1 MLSIASPPSIQA
13 LNKWLI
19 KHISQPYFTAKELS
33 LRKIKVTC
41 SRSQSLLCARTG
53 LKNLGDLR
61 TMLTLFPQSNMA
73 PAVSLPPWMAIHSRI
88 LALRIPWTEE
98 LGGLQS
104 MGSWRVGPEWLT
116 LFPPPHLSTFIVY
129 FSCFI
134 FYLCLRLL
142 SLLFPSSSPTLA
154 CSSPGL
160 LASLPYFSIYTS
172 LLAWSQFCL
181 ESPCSFLGQLPKTF
195 PKPTDVTKPASLFGG
210 TVDCRMP
217 ALLLP
222 RDVGVRNKRA
232 LGATRLQSMGSLR
245 VGHDWATSLSLFT
258 FMHWRRKWQ
267 PTTVFL
273 PGESQGRR
281 GLVGCRLWGRTESDT
296 TEAT

>member
-98 LGGLQS
+98 PGGLQS
-104 MGSWRVGPEWLT
+104 MGSR
-116 LFPPPHLSTFIVY
+116 
-129 FSCFI
+129 
-134 FYLCLRLL
+134 
-142 SLLFPSSSPTLA
+142 
-154 CSSPGL
+154 
-160 LASLPYFSIYTS
+160 
-172 LLAWSQFCL
+172 
-181 ESPCSFLGQLPKTF
+181 
-195 PKPTDVTKPASLFGG
+195 
-210 TVDCRMP
+210 
-217 ALLLP
+217 
-222 RDVGVRNKRA
+222 
-232 LGATRLQSMGSLR
+232 R
-245 VGHDWATSLSLFT
+245 VGHDWATNTFTSPPPQHLYCLLFLFYFLPLLTSSFPPLSLLLS
-258 FMHWRRKWQ
+258 HLGLLLSRPACQ
-267 PTTVFL
+267 PSLFFHLYFSFGLISVL
-273 PGESQGRR
+273 PGESLQFSRAAPQNLPKAHR
-281 GLVGCRLWGRTESDT
+281 CNKTCLFIWWHSGL
-296 TEAT
+296 